1 MSLFIGNVA
10 NDIDPGEFEEIFT
23 KIGSCQ
29 VRLKV
34 HSHSLTNT
42 YREPSVSSTSTRK
55 SMLRRLSLTSMV
67 TRLVAALFESAG
79 ARRAAEVATA
89 AAVAVAVAARA
100 ASTVARTVTCRE
112 TALSLG
118 KAVAVEVAETASTAA
133 SLGTCPASARN
144 PRSQESLVVVA
155 VAEAADASIVGRTDT
170 CRVNARSQGSPEN
183 QEGPA
188 ADLLAGMTAE
198 SVSLVAR

>member
-1 MSLFIGNVA
+1 MSLFIGNVP
-10 NDIDPGEFEEIFT
+10 NDMDPGEFEEIFT

-34 HSHSLTNT
+34 QSHSPINT

-55 SMLRRLSLTSMV
+55 STLRRLSLTSMV

-89 AAVAVAVAARA
+89 AEAAVAARA

-112 TALSLG
+112 TAPSPG
-118 KAVAVEVAETASTAA
+118 KAAVAGVAETASTAA

-188 ADLLAGMTAE
+188 ADLLAGTTAE
-198 SVSLVAR
+198 SVSLVG

>member
-42 YREPSVSSTSTRK
+42 CREPSVSSTSTRK

-89 AAVAVAVAARA
+89 AAVAVAARA

-144 PRSQESLVVVA
+144 PRSQESLVVVVVA

-188 ADLLAGMTAE
+188 ADLLAGTTAE
-198 SVSLVAR
+198 SVSLVA

>member
-10 NDIDPGEFEEIFT
+10 NDVDPGEFEEIFT

-34 HSHSLTNT
+34 QSHQPLNS

-55 SMLRRLSLTSMV
+55 STLRRLSLTSMV

-79 ARRAAEVATA
+79 ARRAAEVAMA
-89 AAVAVAVAARA
+89 AEAAVVAARA

-112 TALSLG
+112 TALSPG
-118 KAVAVEVAETASTAA
+118 KAAVEEVAETASTAA

-188 ADLLAGMTAE
+188 ADLLAGTTAE
-198 SVSLVAR
+198 SVSLVA

>member
-1 MSLFIGNVA
+1 MSLFIGNVP
-10 NDIDPGEFEEIFT
+10 NDMDPGEFEEIFT

-34 HSHSLTNT
+34 QSHSPFNT
-42 YREPSVSSTSTRK
+42 YREHSVSSTSTRK
-55 SMLRRLSLTSMV
+55 STLRRLSLTSMV

-79 ARRAAEVATA
+79 ARRAAEAATEA
-89 AAVAVAVAARA
+89 AVAARA
-100 ASTVARTVTCRE
+100 ASTVARMVTCRE
-112 TALSLG
+112 TAPSPG
-118 KAVAVEVAETASTAA
+118 KAAVAGVAETASTAA

-144 PRSQESLVVVA
+144 PRSQESLVVVAVA

-188 ADLLAGMTAE
+188 ADLLAGTTAE
-198 SVSLVAR
+198 SVSLVA

>member
-1 MSLFIGNVA
+1 MSLFIGNVP
-10 NDIDPGEFEEIFT
+10 NDMDPGEFEEIFT

-34 HSHSLTNT
+34 QSHSPINT

-55 SMLRRLSLTSMV
+55 STLRRLSLTSMV

-89 AAVAVAVAARA
+89 AEAAVAARA

-112 TALSLG
+112 TAPSPG
-118 KAVAVEVAETASTAA
+118 KVAVAGVAETASTAA

-188 ADLLAGMTAE
+188 ADLLAGTTAE
-198 SVSLVAR
+198 SVSLVA

>member
-34 HSHSLTNT
+34 QSHSLTNS

-55 SMLRRLSLTSMV
+55 STLRRLSLTSMV

-89 AAVAVAVAARA
+89 AVAAVAARA

-118 KAVAVEVAETASTAA
+118 KAAVAGVAETASTAA

-188 ADLLAGMTAE
+188 ADLLAGTTAE
-198 SVSLVAR
+198 SVSLVA

>member
-10 NDIDPGEFEEIFT
+10 NDVDPGEFEEIFT

-34 HSHSLTNT
+34 QSHQPLNS

-55 SMLRRLSLTSMV
+55 STLRRPSLTSMV
-67 TRLVAALFESAG
+67 TTSVAAQFESAG
-79 ARRAAEVATA
+79 ARRAAEVATPA
-89 AAVAVAVAARA
+89 EAAVAARA
-100 ASTVARTVTCRE
+100 ASTVARTVTCPE

-118 KAVAVEVAETASTAA
+118 RAAVAVEGETASTAA
-133 SLGTCPASARN
+133 SLGTCPATARN

-155 VAEAADASIVGRTDT
+155 AAEAAHASIVGRTDT
-170 CRVNARSQGSPEN
+170 CRVSARSQGSPES
-183 QEGPA
+183 QGGPVA
-188 ADLLAGMTAE
+188 GLLAEMTAE
-198 SVSLVAR
+198 SVSLVA

>member
-10 NDIDPGEFEEIFT
+10 NDVDPGEFEEIFT

-34 HSHSLTNT
+34 QSHQPLNS

-55 SMLRRLSLTSMV
+55 STLRRPSLTSMV
-67 TRLVAALFESAG
+67 TRSGAARFESAG
-79 ARRAAEVATA
+79 ARRAAEVATPA
-89 AAVAVAVAARA
+89 EAAVAARA

-118 KAVAVEVAETASTAA
+118 SLGRAAVAVEAETASTAA
-133 SLGTCPASARN
+133 SLGTCLATARN
-144 PRSQESLVVVA
+144 PGSQESLVVVA
-155 VAEAADASIVGRTDT
+155 RTQG
-170 CRVNARSQGSPEN
+170 SQG
-183 QEGPA
+183 GPA
-188 ADLLAGMTAE
+188 ADLLAEMTPE
-198 SVSLVAR
+198 RVSLVAS